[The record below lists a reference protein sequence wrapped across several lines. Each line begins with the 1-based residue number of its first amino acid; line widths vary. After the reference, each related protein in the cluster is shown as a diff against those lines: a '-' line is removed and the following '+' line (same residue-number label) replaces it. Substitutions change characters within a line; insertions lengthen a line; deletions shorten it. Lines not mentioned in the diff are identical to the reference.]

1 MNAAIEAGW
10 IVNNGVMPVAT
21 RVKVDTMWKTTIKYG
36 DSADSW
42 FWIDANLTHWRLACV
57 NPPKSLEDAYDHLNT
72 GNLFGAT
79 SVQMSA
85 KDYIKSVQPNIEQ
98 PLGLPLSRVC
108 KAFEAI
114 TSHPMSEEH
123 AEVFVRVLKMC
134 EGFDT
139 KEEE

>member
-1 MNAAIEAGW
+1 MNAAKLLKGGW
-10 IVNNGVMPVAT
+10 IVNTGKMPVEGSIT
-21 RVKVDTMWKTTIKYG
+21 VDTKWPDGEKGYNTAARSYTW
-36 DSADSW
+36 D
-42 FWIDANLTHWRLACV
+42 IDTGPSYWRLHNADCV
-57 NPPKSLEDAYDHLNT
+57 NSFKSLEDAYDHLNT

-85 KDYIKSVQPNIEQ
+85 KDYIKSIQPPVEQ

-123 AEVFVRVLKMC
+123 AEVFVELLKIC
-134 EGFDT
+134 
-139 KEEE
+139 K